1 MHACDLL
8 GYWLPQA
15 EATLQKAAKKELE
28 KAQQLVTVGWQ
39 WGDAPTLAVPGL
51 GCCAS

>member
-28 KAQQLVTVGWQ
+28 KAHTILEVQGKVARL
-39 WGDAPTLAVPGL
+39 LGL
-51 GCCAS
+51 NLDKGKDC